1 MCDLASKTPHE
12 IISYLTKQQSYVNSS
27 KNENKSDKSED
38 IKVTHTNSDC
48 MNDVQYCDSTNYS
61 EMHYKKFSSPNI
73 ITEATNINA
82 SHEKSKQV
90 QRNPQVETQS
100 KQSPSSNLRLS
111 LPGMDSDF
119 SNKNKETYRSCQTS
133 YNSQSQFLSRNWLDS
148 DDNSSQSEICHFP
161 KTSYSVHCSSEMKNV
176 ETNRTILKDTNRMT
190 FYDRNHIDSIFYS
203 PDKDFGESC
212 EEDSIAGLN
221 IPSVTHN
228 LSLENRDLKRKL
240 DEELSTYKQR
250 LSAYQEGQQRQTNL
264 VQRLQSKVLQYKEKC
279 RTLELKL
286 QIADTENQNRKAG
299 MDENT
304 AEYEATL
311 LRLEEEQQRASTLAG
326 VNSMLREQLDQATHA
341 NQTLSSDLQRIK
353 EDASRLRDVLERREA
368 EWRNEEAAF
377 NDYFTMEH
385 GRLLALWR
393 AVVAC
398 RRQFVEVRG
407 QVEREIGSARVE
419 LSRVSRI
426 CQSACENF
434 ASNLRTMEAR
444 NMVTLEQEKNEKKK
458 LEHELDELTRNCENV
473 RQQTNGQIEQANQK
487 ITNLINQ
494 IDELNKQLSDKD
506 RTIDSLQR
514 LRTGQTL
521 CGRKEGAD
529 INDPSS
535 RALVEETQALY
546 QTLRDISQSVLNDEI
561 VPSEAFGGVES
572 CFHQSRSRSP
582 CYASNPKMITN
593 SFHNSRAGAY
603 GRTGSPPPPV
613 NSTSACYWGDSALSA
628 VQAALRKRGLQV
640 SELTAKLNNTKDQ
653 CDSVKHQLD
662 DSENERRN
670 LERQLMNMRAEL
682 DNIRREKEDMGREV
696 KRITANVQTLDNERA
711 DLERLHTNTSDE
723 LKSLQS
729 ELERVQNAYNEL
741 RKNRDTLEG
750 ELNCAQRDAERCLR
764 ESERCQ
770 RCIDTLEERLSA
782 EREEGTNLRSALQ
795 KAKLE
800 AEIKAKELADIQ
812 DALSRAETRKAEQE
826 AEIVRLRSDEA
837 ALGEH
842 LSKCQSKLE
851 EASNKRSILQ
861 SQLRNQEAEYNQLA
875 SDYRNADADRSSLKE
890 ELIQMESQKNELIY
904 EKNSISQ
911 SLTMSEAARE
921 RLEEE
926 ITSLNR
932 EKLEITEQ
940 LNAVTRQKN
949 GLTNELIQ
957 KNRDY
962 ERIRDVIGRLNRE
975 KEDLTKEKGEL
986 STQVTALSRE
996 LNQTCDLLVA
1006 SKKEHENLDADYY
1019 QAKQQIMQL
1028 ETKRDLLENELQE
1041 QNLKRENLLVELKRT
1056 QADLQHEIERGLQA
1070 REQASQALQ
1079 KREDELQGAMKLSK
1093 EAAEIEIS
1101 RLRNQ
1106 LTECRQL
1113 SDKELRDL
1121 TLNHKEAI
1129 KDLIN
1134 QSEQDKQDFDNELM
1148 KLQREKDEIT
1158 LAYEAEKQNLLS
1170 FNEQERVNLNERL
1183 NHSLQQIKG
1192 LESEIDRI
1200 KREASARHERDDM
1213 AKADLTR
1220 ELKEFRQHYEETCAL
1235 HEQAMK
1241 SAQAKSAQLAT
1252 ERDLARNEVNELKM
1266 QINLI
1271 EEVRDGLQKNISEI
1285 SRRLKETD
1293 EARETLRKEII
1304 DLRRTLA
1311 ETQRDRDN
1319 QEEAKEN
1326 LVKRVQSLETERVEQ
1341 NRVLTDQQQQISAF
1355 EEQKCADS
1363 KEIGE
1368 LRSSVRESEKG
1379 RLDVRRDLQE
1389 VRRQLKDMQS
1399 DHERQTKDLMEMQS
1413 RITREEEK
1421 NEELRQENTVL
1432 KQRNGE
1438 IDASRSK
1445 LRKELST
1452 SERRICDLQELLSSR
1467 EREYKQAVDHAN
1479 CEYHRLTDTRNQ
1491 LEATAEALSNDLAE
1505 VRLALSGAEGR
1516 VSTLEAQLAKS
1527 ESIRRDFAYKLACI
1541 HSSLRR
1547 LIGYNQCRHRSK
1559 TPSRVRDSTSVS
1571 PVRKLKTGTSPINS
1585 RDNSPVKDG
1594 VSDSKLS
1601 NVSRVYPS
1609 DGSFNASDLDPEA
1622 VRLALRD
1629 FVQKYSSVK
1638 RDYEDAQAQI
1648 TSLHSRLN
1656 EQAEQTEQWARRL
1669 HQLQQALCEAEAD
1682 KKGVDGRLST
1692 TQTALMLQEETLRQ
1706 NERDRKIMADKIS
1719 QLERQISAIENERHE
1734 DQEKIMH
1741 LRQTGARFE
1750 EERRLSRRALD
1761 DAENHITQLE
1771 VTRRSLEGELQRLKM
1786 CISDKEAENQMLEDR
1801 CQNLC
1806 KQIQDLESKSQ
1817 SLQLTVDRL
1826 STALAKTE
1834 ELESASKDKIQQL
1847 NSSLSDHNQ
1856 TILEL
1861 QERLAHLQKAL
1872 TNSEH
1877 DRRII
1882 QERLDNTR
1890 SVLHEQKHQN
1900 QQSCER
1906 IQSLQSELADAEL
1919 RRGEL
1924 ENQVRQTNNT
1934 LDKRQENEQELNKQ
1948 LQTLLKERQE
1958 LFDRVSCLQR
1968 NLTDVENMRD
1978 HLMRSSTHLEKDRHN
1993 LKRHLEKAEREK
2005 QQNEEI
2011 VNKNNLDRTE
2021 LEITLRRLE
2030 EENSNRRKQIQFLQS
2045 KLVEMEQ
2052 AHAKH
2057 LNELASR
2064 HRAESELELERL
2076 RCGKAQAERA
2086 LEARER
2092 AHKQRVRAL
2101 EDQVVQLKV
2110 KLASLKDQL
2119 IVEANRPQQLV
2130 NNSNKFP
2137 TTIRPEIPLNTSSTN
2152 RRSIERKS
2160 GGQGDL
2166 SLKASLSSGD
2176 IRRLTDNGNT
2186 EIRNTAG
2193 SKYLTSSRPN
2203 RLPRR

>member
-1 MCDLASKTPHE
+1 MSDITLSEPSKRRGE
-12 IISYLTKQQSYVNSS
+12 
-27 KNENKSDKSED
+27 
-38 IKVTHTNSDC
+38 
-48 MNDVQYCDSTNYS
+48 
-61 EMHYKKFSSPNI
+61 
-73 ITEATNINA
+73 
-82 SHEKSKQV
+82 
-90 QRNPQVETQS
+90 
-100 KQSPSSNLRLS
+100 
-111 LPGMDSDF
+111 
-119 SNKNKETYRSCQTS
+119 
-133 YNSQSQFLSRNWLDS
+133 
-148 DDNSSQSEICHFP
+148 
-161 KTSYSVHCSSEMKNV
+161 
-176 ETNRTILKDTNRMT
+176 
-190 FYDRNHIDSIFYS
+190 
-203 PDKDFGESC
+203 DFGESC
-212 EEDSIAGLN
+212 EEDSIAGVN
-221 IPSVTHN
+221 VPSVTHN
-228 LSLENRDLKRKL
+228 LSLENRDLRRKL
-240 DEELSTYKQR
+240 DDELSAYKQR

-279 RTLELKL
+279 RTLELRL
-286 QIADTENQNRKAG
+286 QIAETENQNRKAG

-311 LRLEEEQQRASTLAG
+311 LRLEEEQQRASSLAG
-326 VNSMLREQLDQATHA
+326 VNTMLREQLDQVTNA
-341 NQTLSSDLQRIK
+341 NQTLSSDLQRMK
-353 EDASRLRDVLERREA
+353 EEVTRLRDVLERREA

-426 CQSACENF
+426 CQTACENF

-444 NMVTLEQEKNEKKK
+444 NMVSIEQEKNEKKK
-458 LEHELDELTRNCENV
+458 LEHELDELTRSCENA
-473 RQQTNGQIEQANQK
+473 RQQANGQLEQANQK
-487 ITNLINQ
+487 IANLVNQ
-494 IDELNKQLSDKD
+494 LEEMGKQLSDRS

-514 LRTGQTL
+514 LRTGQSL

-529 INDPSS
+529 INDPSA
-535 RALVEETQALY
+535 RALVEETQTLY
-546 QTLRDISQSVLNDEI
+546 HTLRDISQSILNDEI
-561 VPSEAFGGVES
+561 VPFEGYSGVEN

-582 CYASNPKMITN
+582 CYASNPKMIAN
-593 SFHNSRAGAY
+593 SLHNSRAGAY

-613 NSTSACYWGDSALSA
+613 NSTNSCYWADSTLSA
-628 VQAALRKRGLQV
+628 VQAALHKRGLQV
-640 SELTAKLNNTKDQ
+640 SDLTAKLNNAKDQ
-653 CDSVKHQLD
+653 CDSIKHQLD
-662 DSENERRN
+662 DSENERRT
-670 LERQLMNMRAEL
+670 LERQLMTLRAEL
-682 DNIRREKEDMGREV
+682 DSVRREKEDMEREI

-711 DLERLHTNTSDE
+711 DLERLRSNASDE
-723 LKSLQS
+723 IKSLQS
-729 ELERVQNAYNEL
+729 ELERVQNAYSEL
-741 RKNRDTLEG
+741 RKGKSTLEE
-750 ELNCAQRDAERCLR
+750 ELSCAQRDVERYLR

-770 RCIDTLEERLSA
+770 RCIDALEERLSA

-812 DALSRAETRKAEQE
+812 DALSRAEIRKAEQE
-826 AEIVRLRSDEA
+826 AEIARIRSDEA
-837 ALGEH
+837 VLSEH
-842 LSKCQSKLE
+842 LSKFQSKLE
-851 EASNKRSILQ
+851 EVSNKRSILQ

-875 SDYRNADADRSSLKE
+875 SDYRNTDAERSRLKE
-890 ELIQMESQKNELIY
+890 ALIQMESQKNELIY
-904 EKNSISQ
+904 EKTNISQ
-911 SLTMSEAARE
+911 SLTISEASRE

-926 ITSLNR
+926 ITSLNK

-940 LNAVTRQKN
+940 MNAITRHKN

-957 KNRDY
+957 KNRDT
-962 ERIRDVIGRLNRE
+962 ERLRDVIGRLNRE
-975 KEDLTKEKGEL
+975 KEDLTKDKGEL
-986 STQVTALSRE
+986 LEQVAGLNRE
-996 LNQTCDLLVA
+996 LNQTCDLLTKT
-1006 SKKEHENLDADYY
+1006 KKDHENLDADYY

-1028 ETKRDLLENELQE
+1028 ETRRDLLENELQE

-1056 QADLQHEIERGLQA
+1056 QVDLQHEIERGLQA

-1093 EAAEIEIS
+1093 EAAETEIS

-1106 LTECRQL
+1106 LVECRQS

-1129 KDLIN
+1129 KDLIK

-1148 KLQREKDEIT
+1148 KLQREKDEMT
-1158 LAYEAEKQNLLS
+1158 LSYEADKQNLLS
-1170 FNEQERVNLNERL
+1170 FNEQERVTLNERL
-1183 NHSLQQIKG
+1183 NNSLQQIKG

-1220 ELKEFRQHYEETCAL
+1220 ELKEFRQHYEETCSL
-1235 HEQAMK
+1235 HEQALKNVQVK
-1241 SAQAKSAQLAT
+1241 SVQLAT

-1266 QINLI
+1266 QVNLL
-1271 EEVRDGLQKNISEI
+1271 EEVRDGLQKNIAEI

-1319 QEEAKEN
+1319 KEEAKEN

-1355 EEQKCADS
+1355 EEQKCADI

-1379 RLDVRRDLQE
+1379 RLDVRRELQE
-1389 VRRQLKDMQS
+1389 VKRQLKDLQS
-1399 DHERQTKDLMEMQS
+1399 DRERQTKDLMEMHS

-1421 NEELRQENTVL
+1421 NEELRQENTGL
-1432 KQRNGE
+1432 KQRNSE
-1438 IDASRSK
+1438 IEASRSK

-1467 EREYKQAVDHAN
+1467 EREYKQAADHAN
-1479 CEYHRLTDTRNQ
+1479 CEYRRLTDTRNQ
-1491 LEATAEALSNDLAE
+1491 LETAAEALNNDLAE
-1505 VRLALSGAEGR
+1505 ARLALSGAEGR
-1516 VSTLEAQLAKS
+1516 VTTLEAQLAKS

-1547 LIGYNQCRHRSK
+1547 LIGYNQSRHRSK
-1559 TPSRVRDSTSVS
+1559 TPSRIRDSSSIS
-1571 PVRKLKTGTSPINS
+1571 PVRRLRTGTSPVNS
-1585 RDNSPVKDG
+1585 RENSPVRDLTG
-1594 VSDSKLS
+1594 DSKCS
-1601 NVSRVYPS
+1601 NVSRLCPG
-1609 DGSFNASDLDPEA
+1609 DGSFNASDLDPET
-1622 VRLALRD
+1622 VRLALRE

-1638 RDYEDAQAQI
+1638 RDFEDAQAQI

-1669 HQLQQALCEAEAD
+1669 HHLQQALCEAEAD
-1682 KKGVDGRLST
+1682 KKGVDGKLSS

-1706 NERDRKIMADKIS
+1706 NERDRKTLAEKIS
-1719 QLERQISAIENERHE
+1719 QLERQISSLENERRE

-1741 LRQTGARFE
+1741 LRQTGARLE

-1761 DAENHITQLE
+1761 EAENRITQLE

-1786 CISDKEAENQMLEDR
+1786 CVTDKEAENQMLEDR

-1834 ELESASKDKIQQL
+1834 ELESASKDKMQQL
-1847 NSSLSDHNQ
+1847 NSSLSDNNQ
-1856 TILEL
+1856 TIMEL
-1861 QERLAHLQKAL
+1861 QERLVHLQKAL
-1872 TNSEH
+1872 ANSEH

-1900 QQSCER
+1900 QQSNER
-1906 IQSLQSELADAEL
+1906 ILSLQNELSDAEL

-1924 ENQVRQTNNT
+1924 ENQIRQTNNM
-1934 LDKRQENEQELNKQ
+1934 LDKRQESEQELNKQ
-1948 LQTLLKERQE
+1948 LQAILKERQE
-1958 LFDRVSCLQR
+1958 LFERVSCLQR

-1978 HLMRSSTHLEKDRHN
+1978 QLMRSSTHLEKDRHN
-1993 LKRHLEKAEREK
+1993 LRRHLEKAEREK

-2011 VNKNNLDRTE
+2011 VNKSNLDRTE

-2030 EENSNRRKQIQFLQS
+2030 EENSNRRKQIQYLQS

-2052 AHAKH
+2052 AHSKH
-2057 LNELASR
+2057 MNELASR

-2092 AHKQRVRAL
+2092 AHKQRIKAL
-2101 EDQVVQLKV
+2101 EDQ
-2110 KLASLKDQL
+2110 LATLKDQL
-2119 IVEANRPQQLV
+2119 IKEVNRPQQLIS
-2130 NNSNKFP
+2130 NANKFP
-2137 TTIRPEIPLNTSSTN
+2137 TAIRSEIPSSTN
-2152 RRSIERKS
+2152 RRSIENKS
-2160 GGQGDL
+2160 GGQGD
-2166 SLKASLSSGD
+2166 SGLKASLSSND
-2176 IRRLTDNGNT
+2176 VHRLIDNKNT
-2186 EIRNTAG
+2186 EIRNTG
-2193 SKYLTSSRPN
+2193 SKYLTNTRPS